1 METKKRESETET
13 DHEGA
18 TKEEKGHSASL
29 PLRLFLHGTP
39 RQLNRSFVAKEHA
52 SFLEQITNYH
62 DGVLASQSL
71 ISVRNYYEGHK
82 GSIQIHFQV
91 LKDLVVEE

>member
-18 TKEEKGHSASL
+18 TKEEKGHSASFL
-29 PLRLFLHGTP
+29 LRLFLHGTP